1 MNQIGSCRKM
11 VFLGGVRPHLPA
23 FPYPLPVM
31 LRSLSPSPSPVT
43 LNLFVLCTPPA
54 PGS

>member
-1 MNQIGSCRKM
+1 MNHIGSCRKM
-11 VFLGGVRPHLPA
+11 VFLGGNP
-23 FPYPLPVM
+23 F
-31 LRSLSPSPSPVT
+31 PVT